1 MKFYNRTHEFY
12 CGIDLHANSMH
23 VCLVDHKGDKKLH
36 RNFNTK
42 TPERFL
48 SAIQPFE
55 NNDII
60 IGCESTFNWYWL
72 ADLCTAQNL
81 PFLLGHALYLK
92 AIHGGKTKTDR
103 IDSEKLAML
112 LRGGNFPT
120 AYVYPAELRDTRDLL
135 RRRCTIV
142 KRRSATITHVQMV
155 NHQQNLPAFP
165 KSIAYKA
172 NRVGI
177 ADRFDGSSLRK
188 MVSLDVELIDF
199 YDEQI
204 KKLDLYLERSA
215 KVDDADTFFRLQSI
229 PGVGRILAMT
239 LLYEIHDIRRFP
251 SVGDFLSYSRLVKG
265 TNSSAGKNYKPTGSK
280 IGNPHLKW
288 AFSEAITLLKREC
301 PQAKAFAEQIEKKH
315 NKARANTLLAIKL
328 GRAVYWMWKRKSAF
342 QPEVF
347 TRSSSQ

>member
-1 MKFYNRTHEFY
+1 MKFYNQQHQFY

-23 VCLVDHKGDKKLH
+23 VCVVDREGKKHVH

-42 TPERFL
+42 TPEQFL
-48 SAIQPFE
+48 IALQPFAK
-55 NNDII
+55 NDLIV
-60 IGCESTFNWYWL
+60 GCESTFNWYWL
-72 ADLCTAQNL
+72 ADLCSARNL

-120 AYVYPAELRDTRDLL
+120 AYVYPADLRDTRDLL
-135 RRRCTIV
+135 RRRGIIV
-142 KRRSATITHVQMV
+142 RRRSATITHVQMV

-165 KSIAYKA
+165 KSISYKA
-172 NRVGI
+172 NREGI
-177 ADRFDGSSLRK
+177 AERFPAGSLQT
-188 MVSLDVELIDF
+188 MISLDVDLIDF
-199 YDEQI
+199 YDRQI
-204 KKLDLYLERSA
+204 QKLDLYLERHA
-215 KVDDADTFFRLQSI
+215 KVDDPDTFYRLQSI

-239 LLYEIHDIRRFP
+239 MLYEIHDIRRFRK
-251 SVGDFLSYSRLVKG
+251 VGDFLSYCRLVKG
-265 TNSSAGKNYKPTGSK
+265 TNSSAGKNYKPTGAK

-301 PQAKAFAEQIEKKH
+301 PQAKTFAERLEKKY

-328 GRAVYWMWKRKSAF
+328 GRAVYWMWKRKTAF
-342 QPEVF
+342 NPDIF
-347 TRSSSQ
+347 IN

>member
-1 MKFYNRTHEFY
+1 MRFYNQRHEFY

-23 VCLVDHKGDKKLH
+23 VCLVDHEGNKRLH
-36 RNFNTK
+36 RNFPTR

-48 SAIQPFE
+48 QALTPYRES
-55 NNDII
+55 DLI

-72 ADLCTAQNL
+72 ADLCSVENV

-120 AYVYPAELRDTRDLL
+120 SYVYPARLRDTRDLL
-135 RRRCTIV
+135 RRRGTIV
-142 KRRSATITHVQMV
+142 RRRSATITHVQMV

-165 KSIAYKA
+165 KSISYRA
-172 NRVGI
+172 NRVGL
-177 ADRFDGSSLRK
+177 ADHFPEGSLRT
-188 MVSLDVELIDF
+188 MIELDVGLIDF
-199 YDEQI
+199 YDQQI
-204 KKLDLYLERSA
+204 QKLDLYLEQHA
-215 KVDDADTFFRLQSI
+215 KLDDPDTFYRLQSI

-239 LLYEIHDIRRFP
+239 LLYEIHDINRFP
-251 SVGDFLSYSRLVKG
+251 GVGQFLSYARLVKG
-265 TNSSAGKNYKPTGSK
+265 TNSSAGKHYKPTGAK

-288 AFSEAITLLKREC
+288 AFSEAISLLKREC
-301 PQAKAFAEQIEKKH
+301 PTAKAFAERIEKKH

-342 QPEVF
+342 DPQKIFKV
-347 TRSSSQ
+347 

>member
-1 MKFYNRTHEFY
+1 MTMKFYNQQHQFY

-23 VCLVDHKGDKKLH
+23 VCVVDRDGNKPLH
-36 RNFNTK
+36 RNFPTK
-42 TPERFL
+42 QTDRFL
-48 SAIQPFE
+48 TALKPFTTG
-55 NNDII
+55 DIVV
-60 IGCESTFNWYWL
+60 GCESTFNWYWL
-72 ADLCTAQNL
+72 ADLCTSQNL

-155 NHQQNLPAFP
+155 NHQQNFPAFP
-165 KSIAYKA
+165 KSISYKA
-172 NRVGI
+172 NREGI
-177 ADRFDGSSLRK
+177 AERFPKGSLQT
-188 MVSLDVELIDF
+188 MISLDVDLIDF
-199 YDEQI
+199 YDRQI
-204 KKLDLYLERSA
+204 QKLDLYLEQHA
-215 KVDDADTFFRLQSI
+215 KLDDPDTFFRLQSI

-251 SVGDFLSYSRLVKG
+251 KVGDFLSYSRLVKG
-265 TNSSAGKNYKPTGSK
+265 TNSSAGKNYKPTGAK

-288 AFSEAITLLKREC
+288 AFSEAISLLKREC
-301 PQAKAFAEQIEKKH
+301 SQAKAFADRIEKKH

-328 GRAVYWMWKRKSAF
+328 GRAVYWMWKRKTAF
-342 QPEVF
+342 DPQIF
-347 TRSSSQ
+347 AR